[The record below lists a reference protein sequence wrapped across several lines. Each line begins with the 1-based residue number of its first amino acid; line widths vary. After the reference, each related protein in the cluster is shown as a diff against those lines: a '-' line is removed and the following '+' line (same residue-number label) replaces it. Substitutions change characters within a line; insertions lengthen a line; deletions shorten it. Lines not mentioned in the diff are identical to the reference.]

1 MEKSSLQMLA
11 VSDNLAQCF
20 SALRGHKLRASLTA
34 LGLTMGVATLIT
46 VMTIVQGANLYVEQK
61 IANLGTNVF
70 QIARTP
76 FAVTDF
82 TIIIKALKYKKIEM
96 DDMTAVAEGCTACG
110 EVGASASASVR
121 ARSGDKEQQDVNL
134 YGQSANM
141 ADIDSRTFQNGRFF
155 FSGDKE
161 QQDVNLY
168 GQSANMADIDSRT
181 VEIGRYFSPSEAEHK
196 TNVCLIGDTI
206 VRELFLGMDPLGGSI
221 RIRSDEFVVIGIME
235 KIGNVLG
242 QDQDN
247 FVIVP
252 LSVFLRLEGMNS
264 SITINV
270 KASKQN
276 FETAQDQ
283 ARLILRSR
291 RHLMGNMEDDYFI
304 GTKDSYMAL
313 WRSIS
318 SAFFGVFI
326 MVSAISVVIGGIV
339 IMNVMLVSVTL
350 RRREIGV
357 RRAVGATKQDIL
369 RQFMVESVMQC
380 IFGGLAGVTLGFLVA
395 LGLRTYTPFPASVQ
409 TWVAILGVFL
419 SSAVGLFF
427 GIYPA
432 FRASQLDPV
441 VALRS
446 D

>member
-1 MEKSSLQMLA
+1 
-11 VSDNLAQCF
+11 
-20 SALRGHKLRASLTA
+20 
-34 LGLTMGVATLIT
+34 
-46 VMTIVQGANLYVEQK
+46 
-61 IANLGTNVF
+61 
-70 QIARTP
+70 
-76 FAVTDF
+76 
-82 TIIIKALKYKKIEM
+82 
-96 DDMTAVAEGCTACG
+96 
-110 EVGASASASVR
+110 
-121 ARSGDKEQQDVNL
+121 
-134 YGQSANM
+134 
-141 ADIDSRTFQNGRFF
+141 
-155 FSGDKE
+155 
-161 QQDVNLY
+161 
-168 GQSANMADIDSRT
+168 MADIDSRT
-181 VEIGRYFSPSEAEHK
+181 VEIGRYFTPSEAEHK
-196 TNVCLIGDTI
+196 ANVCLIGDTL
-206 VRELFLGMDPLGGSI
+206 VRELFLGMDPLGRPVRIGS
-221 RIRSDEFVVIGIME
+221 DVFVVIGVME

-247 FVIVP
+247 FVIIP
-252 LSVFLRLEGMNS
+252 LPVFLRLQGTNS

-270 KASKQN
+270 KTSTQN
-276 FETAQDQ
+276 FEVAQDQ
-283 ARLILRSR
+283 AHLILRSR
-291 RHLMGNMEDDYFI
+291 RHLMGDMDDDFFI
-304 GTKDSYMAL
+304 GTKESYMAL

-380 IFGGLAGVTLGFLVA
+380 VAGGLAGVTLGLLVA
-395 LGLRTYTPFPASVQ
+395 LALRTYTPFPASVQ
-409 TWVAILGVFL
+409 TWVAVLGVLL

-432 FRASQLDPV
+432 WRASQLDPV

>member
-1 MEKSSLQMLA
+1 MLA

-20 SALRGHKLRASLTA
+20 SALREHKLRASLTA

-46 VMTIVQGANLYVEQK
+46 VMTIVQGANRYVEQK

-82 TIIIKALKYKKIEM
+82 TIIIKALKYRKIEV
-96 DDMTAVAEGCTACG
+96 DDMAAIAAECTAC
-110 EVGASASASVR
+110 EQVGGSASAGVR
-121 ARSGDKEQQDVNL
+121 ARSGDKELQDVNL
-134 YGQSANM
+134 YGNSPNM
-141 ADIDSRTFQNGRFF
+141 AEIDSR
-155 FSGDKE
+155 S
-161 QQDVNLY
+161 
-168 GQSANMADIDSRT
+168 
-181 VEIGRYFSPSEAEHK
+181 VESGRYFTASEAEHK
-196 TNVCLIGDTI
+196 ANVCLIGDTL
-206 VRELFLGMDPLGGSI
+206 VRELFLGVD
-221 RIRSDEFVVIGIME
+221 RIGNDEFLVVGVME
-235 KIGNVLG
+235 KIGSVLG

-247 FVIVP
+247 FVVIP
-252 LSVFLRLEGMNS
+252 LPVFLRVQGMHS

-270 KASKQN
+270 KTSSQI
-276 FETAQDQ
+276 FEMAQDQ
-283 ARLILRSR
+283 AHLILRSR
-291 RHLMGNMEDDYFI
+291 RHLLGNREDDFFI
-304 GTKDSYMAL
+304 GTKESYMAL

-318 SAFFGVFI
+318 SAFFAVFI

-357 RRAVGATKQDIL
+357 RRAVGATKHDIL
-369 RQFMVESVMQC
+369 RQFIMESVMQC
-380 IFGGLAGVTLGFLVA
+380 IVGGLAGVTLGFLVA
-395 LGLRTYTPFPASVQ
+395 LALRTYTPFPSSVR
-409 TWVAILGVFL
+409 TWVAVMGVFL

-432 FRASQLDPV
+432 LRASQLDPV

>member
-1 MEKSSLQMLA
+1 MLA

-20 SALRGHKLRASLTA
+20 EALRGHKLRASLTA

-61 IANLGTNVF
+61 IANMGTNVF

-82 TIIIKALKYKKIEM
+82 TIIIKALKYKKIET
-96 DDMTAVAEGCTACG
+96 DDMEAVAQACSACG
-110 EVGASASASVR
+110 EVGASASATVR
-121 ARSGDKEQQDVNL
+121 ARSGDKEQQDVSL
-134 YGQSANM
+134 YG
-141 ADIDSRTFQNGRFF
+141 
-155 FSGDKE
+155 E
-161 QQDVNLY
+161 
-168 GQSANMADIDSRT
+168 SANMADIDSRT
-181 VEIGRYFSPSEAEHK
+181 VEVGRFFTPSEAEHK

-206 VRELFLGMDPLGGSI
+206 VRELFLGMDPLGRSV
-221 RIRSDEFVVIGIME
+221 RIGSDEFLVIGVME

-247 FVIVP
+247 FVIIP
-252 LSVFLRLEGMNS
+252 LPVFLRLQGMNS

-270 KASKQN
+270 KSSKQN
-276 FETAQDQ
+276 FEMAQDQ

-395 LGLRTYTPFPASVQ
+395 LALRTYTPFPASVQ

>member
-1 MEKSSLQMLA
+1 MLGIQ
-11 VSDNLAQCF
+11 DNLAQCF
-20 SALRGHKLRASLTA
+20 SALRAHKLRASLTM

-46 VMTIVQGANLYVEQK
+46 VMTIVQGANLYVENK

-82 TIIIKALKYKKIEM
+82 NIIIKALKYKKIELE
-96 DDMTAVAEGCTACG
+96 DVRAVEEQCPACG
-110 EVGASASASVR
+110 EVGATASSSVK
-121 ARSGDKEQQDVNL
+121 ARYGDKESPDVNF
-134 YGQSANM
+134 YGETPNM
-141 ADIDSRTFQNGRFF
+141 ANIDSRAVDAGRFF
-155 FSGDKE
+155 TSWE
-161 QQDVNLY
+161 
-168 GQSANMADIDSRT
+168 ADHRT
-181 VEIGRYFSPSEAEHK
+181 S
-196 TNVCLIGDTI
+196 VCLIGDTI
-206 VRELFLGMDPLGGSI
+206 VQRLFLGMDPIGKSI
-221 RIRSDEFVVIGIME
+221 RVGNDEFLVIGIME
-235 KIGNVLG
+235 KVGSVLG

-252 LSVFLRLEGMNS
+252 LPVFL
-264 SITINV
+264 SIQGIHTSLTINV
-270 KASKQN
+270 KTSAGN

-283 ARLILRSR
+283 AQLILRAR
-291 RHLMGNMEDDYFI
+291 RHLSGTTENDFFI

-313 WRSIS
+313 WKSIS

-326 MVSAISVVIGGIV
+326 LVSTISVVIGGIV

-357 RRAVGATKQDIL
+357 RRAIGATQADIL
-369 RQFMVESVMQC
+369 KQFITESFLQC
-380 IFGGLAGVTLGFLVA
+380 IAGGIIGIALGFLVA
-395 LGLRTYTPFPASVQ
+395 LLLRTYTPFPASVR
-409 TWVAILGVFL
+409 TSVAVMGVIM

-432 FRASQLDPV
+432 LRAAKLDPV

>member
-1 MEKSSLQMLA
+1 MLA
-11 VSDNLAQCF
+11 IRDNLAQCV
-20 SALRGHKLRASLTA
+20 SALHAHKLRASLTM

-46 VMTIVQGANLYVEQK
+46 VMTIVQGANLYVENK

-82 TIIIKALKYKKIEM
+82 NVIIKSLKYRKIEM
-96 DDMTAVAEGCTACG
+96 DDVRAIQEGCSACD
-110 EVGASASASVR
+110 EVGATASAAAR
-121 ARSGDKEQQDVNL
+121 ARYEDRESTDVNF
-134 YGQSANM
+134 YGQTANM
-141 ADIDSRTFQNGRFF
+141 ASIDTREVQ
-155 FSGDKE
+155 
-161 QQDVNLY
+161 Y
-168 GQSANMADIDSRT
+168 
-181 VEIGRYFSPSEAEHK
+181 GRYFTGWEADHRAR
-196 TNVCLIGDTI
+196 VCLIGDTI
-206 VRELFLGMDPLGGSI
+206 VQRLFLGVDPIGKAI
-221 RIRSDEFVVIGIME
+221 RIGNDEFTVIGIME
-235 KIGNVLG
+235 KVGSVLG

-252 LSVFLRLEGMNS
+252 LPLFLEIQGLHTTS
-264 SITINV
+264 LTINV
-270 KASKQN
+270 KTSAGN

-283 ARLILRSR
+283 AQLILRAR
-291 RHLMGNMEDDYFI
+291 RHLGPNMENDFFI

-313 WRSIS
+313 WKSIS

-326 MVSAISVVIGGIV
+326 LVSAISVLIGGIV

-350 RRREIGV
+350 RKREIGV
-357 RRAVGATKQDIL
+357 RRALGATQGDIL
-369 RQFMVESVMQC
+369 KQFITESFMQC
-380 IFGGLAGVTLGFLVA
+380 IAGGVIGIALGFLVA
-395 LGLRTYTPFPASVQ
+395 LLLRTYTPFPASVR
-409 TWVAILGVFL
+409 TSVAVMGVIM

-432 FRASQLDPV
+432 LRAAKLDPV

>member
-1 MEKSSLQMLA
+1 MLA
-11 VSDNLAQCF
+11 VSDNLVECF

-82 TIIIKALKYKKIEM
+82 TIIIKALKYRKIQVE
-96 DDMTAVAEGCTACG
+96 DMAAIAEACTACG
-110 EVGASASASVR
+110 EVGASASASIR
-121 ARSGDKEQQDVNL
+121 ARSGDREQQDV
-134 YGQSANM
+134 
-141 ADIDSRTFQNGRFF
+141 T
-155 FSGDKE
+155 
-161 QQDVNLY
+161 LY

-181 VEIGRYFSPSEAEHK
+181 VEIGRYFTPSEADHK
-196 TNVCLIGDTI
+196 SNVCLIGDTI
-206 VRELFLGMDPLGGSI
+206 ARELFLGMDPLGRSV
-221 RIRSDEFVVIGIME
+221 RIGSDEFLVIGVIE

-247 FVIVP
+247 FVIIP
-252 LSVFLRLEGMNS
+252 LSVFLRLQGMNS

-270 KASKQN
+270 KSSTQY
-276 FETAQDQ
+276 FEMAQDQ
-283 ARLILRSR
+283 AHLILRSR
-291 RHLMGNMEDDYFI
+291 RHLTGSMEDDFFI
-304 GTKDSYMAL
+304 GTKESYMAL

-326 MVSAISVVIGGIV
+326 MVSAISVIIGGIV
-339 IMNVMLVSVTL
+339 IMNVMLVSVIL

-369 RQFMVESVMQC
+369 SQFMVESVMQC
-380 IFGGLAGVTLGFLVA
+380 IVGGLAGVTLGFLVA
-395 LGLRTYTPFPASVQ
+395 LALRTYTPFPASVQ
-409 TWVAILGVFL
+409 TWVAVLGVFL

>member
-1 MEKSSLQMLA
+1 
-11 VSDNLAQCF
+11 
-20 SALRGHKLRASLTA
+20 
-34 LGLTMGVATLIT
+34 
-46 VMTIVQGANLYVEQK
+46 
-61 IANLGTNVF
+61 
-70 QIARTP
+70 
-76 FAVTDF
+76 
-82 TIIIKALKYKKIEM
+82 
-96 DDMTAVAEGCTACG
+96 
-110 EVGASASASVR
+110 
-121 ARSGDKEQQDVNL
+121 
-134 YGQSANM
+134 
-141 ADIDSRTFQNGRFF
+141 
-155 FSGDKE
+155 
-161 QQDVNLY
+161 
-168 GQSANMADIDSRT
+168 MADIDSRT

-206 VRELFLGMDPLGGSI
+206 VRELFLGMDPLGKFV
-221 RIRSDEFVVIGIME
+221 RIGSDEFLVIGVME

-247 FVIVP
+247 FVIIP
-252 LSVFLRLEGMNS
+252 LPVFLRLQGMNS

-270 KASKQN
+270 KTSTQN

-283 ARLILRSR
+283 AQLILRSR
-291 RHLMGNMEDDYFI
+291 RHLMDGMEDDFFI
-304 GTKDSYMAL
+304 GTKESYMAL

-369 RQFMVESVMQC
+369 HQFMVESVMQC
-380 IFGGLAGVTLGFLVA
+380 IFGGFAGVTLGFLVA
-395 LGLRTYTPFPASVQ
+395 LALRTYTPFPASVQ
-409 TWVAILGVFL
+409 TWVAILGVLL